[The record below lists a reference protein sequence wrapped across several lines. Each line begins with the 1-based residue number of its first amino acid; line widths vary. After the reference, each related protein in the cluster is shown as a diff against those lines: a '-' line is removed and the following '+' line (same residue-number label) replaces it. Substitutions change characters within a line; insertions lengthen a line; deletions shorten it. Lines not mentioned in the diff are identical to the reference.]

1 MTGKSLFPSRR
12 VLLPFLL
19 FTILIV
25 VSSNALAAPG
35 DLTVEME
42 LDEKELEAEPQE
54 EAGIVVFHGN
64 VTFTQPFYQ
73 YASATITAD
82 VDEDWSVTVSPPT
95 VSNRGEGSVAFTVSV
110 EAPISAR
117 GGEVSSVEV
126 VAEYS
131 TRIGNPSVL
140 TATATV
146 KVKPWVGYR
155 FNLTGPTELVLE
167 TGTTGTLRIPI
178 RNVGNEPE
186 YFSATVPYWYG
197 LRPLG
202 VTVTPPNRELI
213 QPKQELAL
221 EFQISL
227 EMGIVPRAYV
237 FELVVDALSLE
248 DGGEG
253 ATLDPRSLTA
263 KLYVTGESPPN
274 DPYDVWQ
281 VGDPPEIIPS
291 WESVFGSR
299 EWRANPDVDATGAKM
314 VYDQSEGTD
323 RVIYLGETEGSGARR
338 LTNGHVDHHPVFS
351 PNGQMIAFARMPDRI
366 IMINLNGTELLEFGS
381 ELGQVNI
388 TDWSPSGD
396 RLLFD
401 SGGDIYELDL
411 STNMTWLLAG
421 EPVDQWG
428 AVYSPDG
435 SRVFY
440 VSFEA
445 AGDKPEIW
453 TMLSD
458 GAGHI
463 QLTFNDQSER
473 TPSVSPN
480 GRRVA
485 FALSEPTLSGDRVCV
500 MNSDG
505 SDVRFFTDRSKT
517 VFNVRWLP
525 NGEALVA
532 EVGVQDSSFHDI
544 ESVLYPWEDAGF
556 PKNDGGTDGSTPDGG
571 VWDTML
577 GSFGLSVMIAIVLMI
592 VVAVAAVV
600 VMGRRKR
607 ARAEAAEKL
616 IEMTGRGHEGSG
628 PTEVIRIVP
637 EEERFRW

>member
-1 MTGKSLFPSRR
+1 MTGKSLRPSSRA
-12 VLLPFLL
+12 LLPILCITLL
-19 FTILIV
+19 VF
-25 VSSNALAAPG
+25 VSSNAWAIPG
-35 DLTVEME
+35 DLSVEME
-42 LDEKELEAEPQE
+42 LDERELEAEPRE
-54 EAGIVVFHGN
+54 EPGTVVFHGN

-82 VDEDWSVTVSPPT
+82 LDKNWSVTVSPPT
-95 VSNRGEGSVAFTVSV
+95 VSSRGGGSVPFTVSV
-110 EAPISAR
+110 EAPTSAR
-117 GGEVSSVEV
+117 GGEVSSLDV

-131 TRIGNPSVL
+131 TRIGDPRVVS
-140 TATATV
+140 ATATV

-155 FNLTGPTELVLE
+155 LNLTGPAELVLE
-167 TGTTGTLRIPI
+167 TGTTGTLRIPV

-202 VTVTPPNRELI
+202 VTVVPPNRVLV
-213 QPKQELAL
+213 QPKQELSL
-221 EFQISL
+221 EFQVSL
-227 EMGIVPRAYV
+227 ESGIVPRAYV

-248 DGGEG
+248 DGGEE
-253 ATLDPRSLTA
+253 ATLDPRPLTA
-263 KLYVTGESPPN
+263 RLYVTGESPPN
-274 DPYDVWQ
+274 DPYEGWQ
-281 VGDPPEIIPS
+281 VGDPPESIPS
-291 WESVFGSR
+291 WESVFGSQ

-314 VYDQSEGTD
+314 VYDQAEGTD

-428 AVYSPDG
+428 AVYSLDG

-532 EVGVQDSSFHDI
+532 EVGMQDSSFHDI

-556 PKNDGGTDGSTPDGG
+556 PKNDGGTDGSTPGEG
-571 VWDTML
+571 LWDML
-577 GSFGLSVMIAIVLMI
+577 LGTIGLSVMIAIVLMI

-607 ARAEAAEKL
+607 ARAESAERL

>member
-1 MTGKSLFPSRR
+1 M
-12 VLLPFLL
+12 
-19 FTILIV
+19 
-25 VSSNALAAPG
+25 
-35 DLTVEME
+35 
-42 LDEKELEAEPQE
+42 
-54 EAGIVVFHGN
+54 
-64 VTFTQPFYQ
+64 
-73 YASATITAD
+73 
-82 VDEDWSVTVSPPT
+82 
-95 VSNRGEGSVAFTVSV
+95 
-110 EAPISAR
+110 
-117 GGEVSSVEV
+117 
-126 VAEYS
+126 
-131 TRIGNPSVL
+131 
-140 TATATV
+140 
-146 KVKPWVGYR
+146 
-155 FNLTGPTELVLE
+155 LE
-167 TGTTGTLRIPI
+167 TGTTGTLRIPV

-197 LRPLG
+197 LRPFG
-202 VTVTPPNRELI
+202 VAVTPPSRVLV

-221 EFQISL
+221 EFHISL
-227 EMGIVPRAYV
+227 ESGIVPRAYV

-248 DGGEG
+248 DGGEE
-253 ATLDPRSLTA
+253 ATLDPRPLTA
-263 KLYVTGESPPN
+263 RLYVTGVSPPN

-281 VGDPPEIIPS
+281 VGDPPESIPS
-291 WESVFGSR
+291 WESVFGSQ
-299 EWRANPDVDATGAKM
+299 EWRANPDVDATGTKM

-323 RVIYLGETEGSGARR
+323 RVIYLGEMEGSGARR

-366 IMINLNGTELLEFGS
+366 IMINLNGTELLEFGT

-411 STNMTWLLAG
+411 RTNGTWLLAG

-435 SRVFY
+435 SRVY
-440 VSFEA
+440 YISFEA
-445 AGDKPEIW
+445 AGEKPEVW

-458 GAGHI
+458 GAGHV
-463 QLTFNDQSER
+463 QLTFNDQWER

-480 GRRVA
+480 GKRVA
-485 FALSEPTLSGDRVCV
+485 FALTELTLSGDRVCV

-556 PKNDGGTDGSTPDGG
+556 PKNNGGTDGSTPGEG
-571 VWDTML
+571 IWDMML
-577 GSFGLSVMIAIVLMI
+577 GFFGLSVMIAIVLMI

-628 PTEVIRIVP
+628 PTEVIRVVP

>member
-1 MTGKSLFPSRR
+1 MTGKSLFTSRR

-19 FTILIV
+19 FTILLV
-25 VSSNALAAPG
+25 VTSSASAAPG

-117 GGEVSSVEV
+117 GGEVSSLEV

-131 TRIGNPSVL
+131 TRIGNPSTL

-202 VTVTPPNRELI
+202 VTVTPPNRVLV
-213 QPKQELAL
+213 QPKQDLTL

-227 EMGIVPRAYV
+227 DMGIVPRAYV

-248 DGGEG
+248 DGGEN
-253 ATLDPRSLTA
+253 ATLDPRPLTA
-263 KLYVTGESPPN
+263 KLYVTGDSPPN

-281 VGDPPEIIPS
+281 VGDPPESIPS

-314 VYDQSEGTD
+314 VYDQSEGAD

-351 PNGQMIAFARMPDRI
+351 PNGQMIAYARMPDRI

-381 ELGQVNI
+381 ELGQMNI

-411 STNMTWLLAG
+411 STNQTWLLAG

-435 SRVFY
+435 SRVY
-440 VSFEA
+440 YISFEA
-445 AGDKPEIW
+445 AGETSEVW

-458 GAGHI
+458 GASHV
-463 QLTFNDQSER
+463 QLTFNDRGER

-480 GRRVA
+480 GKRVA
-485 FALSEPTLSGDRVCV
+485 FALAEQTLSGDRICV

-505 SDVRFFTDRSKT
+505 SDVRFFTDRSKM

-525 NGEALVA
+525 SGEALVA

-544 ESVLYPWEDAGF
+544 ESVLYPWEDASF
-556 PKNDGGTDGSTPDGG
+556 PKNNGGTDESEP
-571 VWDTML
+571 VE
-577 GSFGLSVMIAIVLMI
+577 SFLDIFLASFSLSVMIAIVMMI
-592 VVAVAAVV
+592 VVAVAVV
-600 VMGRRKR
+600 IVMGRRKR
-607 ARAEAAEKL
+607 TRAEAAERL
-616 IEMTGRGHEGSG
+616 IEMTGRDHEGSG
-628 PTEVIRIVP
+628 PVEIIRVVP